1 MHVDHNHDKSI
12 YCQLLGSAD
21 GQSDNSLFSKSV
33 WYQYM
38 YMYNALLAIVVLV
51 TAEYLAY
58 EYKGA
63 RYIFSLDHVGSTFCL
78 ISLW

>member
-1 MHVDHNHDKSI
+1 MHVK
-12 YCQLLGSAD
+12 LLGGAD
-21 GQSDNSLFSKSV
+21 GHCDNSLFSKSV

-38 YMYNALLAIVVLV
+38 YMYSDLFAIVVQV

-58 EYKGA
+58 ECKGA

-78 ISLW
+78 ITYGNRKDL